1 MLHEWLLVHHKT
13 ETDYWWF
20 INKRRWAHALL
31 SRYAPGSGLV
41 LEAGCGG
48 GFFSSELQAGGRNII
63 SGDLSPVAAQF
74 AHEQGVRK
82 TLSFDAGRGWP
93 FRDASVASVVMLDML
108 EHVERDGECLAEVS
122 RVLRPSGIVVLTV
135 PAYPWLFSAWDEYN
149 EHFRRYTA
157 KSLSAAA
164 RAAGF
169 QIERCSYWN
178 AASVP
183 PAIAL
188 RWKDRLLGA
197 KLKDLEF
204 PAVPRWVNAALVAY
218 GRVELAWLRH
228 LPLPF
233 GLSVWAVLKKR

>member
-13 ETDYWWF
+13 ETNYWWF

-31 SRYAPGSGLV
+31 NHYAPGSGLV

-48 GFFSSELQAGGRNII
+48 GLFSSELQAEGRKII
-63 SGDLSPVAAQF
+63 SGDLAPAAARF

-82 TLSFDAGRGWP
+82 TLAFDAGRGWP
-93 FRDASVASVVMLDML
+93 FRDASVDSTIMLDML
-108 EHVERDGECLAEVS
+108 EHVEHDRACLEEVA
-122 RVLRPSGIVVLTV
+122 RVLRPGGIVVLTV
-135 PAYPWLFSAWDEYN
+135 PAYPCLFSAWDKYN
-149 EHFRRYTA
+149 EHFRRYTV
-157 KSLSAAA
+157 KSVSAAA

-178 AASVP
+178 AVSVP

-204 PAVPRWVNAALVAY
+204 PSVPKWLNATLKAY
-218 GRVELAWLRH
+218 GRVEHAWLKQF
-228 LPLPF
+228 PLPC